1 MDCLPQIHVAAI
13 HAEAGYNTAT
23 PGIGVLCSDGVY
35 LLGAGV
41 YRNSVSKH
49 SNYAIGGKYMGHI
62 NGVSY
67 GLVGGMVDGYAARD
81 GHFIPLAGVVL
92 TYKQL
97 HLMLVPAVPSQ
108 SPALVEISFT
118 FN

>member
-1 MDCLPQIHVAAI
+1 MDCLPQLHVAAI

-35 LLGAGV
+35 MLGAGV

-49 SNYAIGGKYMGHI
+49 SNYAIGGKYLGRI
-62 NGVSY
+62 NSVTY
-67 GLVGGMVDGYAARD
+67 GIVGGMVDGYAARN

-97 HLMLVPAVPSQ
+97 HLMLVPPVHKQ
-108 SPALVEISFT
+108 SPALVEFSFT
-118 FN
+118 F